1 MSQQTNWSHDDLE
14 FASNYVRNG
23 IFCASEDVFV
33 SEAEF
38 ECSTVRK
45 NCAKKRVEKATSWEE
60 RRRKK
65 ALSDFVTHEEK
76 IAKEEAKQVKPRIK
90 PISKTV
96 EQEQAI
102 LLKAKQ
108 ERMSLKRAYVKA
120 RTAKALAYKPVNT
133 QTAIERI
140 ACYTTSRA
148 ERCCHA
154 AMKSESLPQ
163 IRHALYVCDVFRW
176 SYIHLTL
183 GRRYVVTKLKKEV

>member
-1 MSQQTNWSHDDLE
+1 MSQQTNWSHEDLE

-38 ECSTVRK
+38 ESSTVRK

-65 ALSDFVTHEEK
+65 ALNDFAAHEEK

-133 QTAIERI
+133 HSARERI
-140 ACYTTSRA
+140 NTYTVRRGCLCYD
-148 ERCCHA
+148 A
-154 AMKSESLPQ
+154 AMKSKSLAQ
-163 IRHALYVCDVFRW
+163 ISHAMQVCIVFRW
-176 SYIHLTL
+176 SHFQSALEK
-183 GRRYVVTKLKKEV
+183 RYLELKKAV